1 MTGFLVFLYS
11 ILLLSITFILSNSGQ
26 LNDEDTEFIR
36 IIGAVVDCST
46 RVGREEKIAMDI
58 AVQDIYRLTGHNLA
72 LHVLDLP
79 ENSARA
85 AFAGMFIVLN
95 SGSFFRLRINL

>member
-11 ILLLSITFILSNSGQ
+11 ILLLSITFILSNSSGQ
-26 LNDEDTEFIR
+26 LNDEDTEFIS

-95 SGSFFRLRINL
+95 SGSLFR